1 MYIPQGCVTS
11 SNKFRIVFD
20 CSAKAFNVSF
30 NDKLLQG
37 PQLTNSLM
45 GVFLRFRQEPIAEVG
60 DIKSMFHQVFV
71 AEEDRD
77 ALGFLWFSGGDL
89 ESDPVVFRMNVR
101 LFGSTSSP
109 SVAAF
114 ALLRTAE
121 NNAAKAESELAAT
134 VNPICTEGGAS
145 LPPSQSF

>member
-1 MYIPQGCVTS
+1 MYIPQRCVTS

-20 CSAKAFNVSF
+20 CSAKSFNVSF

-77 ALGFLWFSGGDL
+77 ALRFLWFPGVTWRVI
-89 ESDPVVFRMNVR
+89 PWC
-101 LFGSTSSP
+101 FG
-109 SVAAF
+109 
-114 ALLRTAE
+114 
-121 NNAAKAESELAAT
+121 
-134 VNPICTEGGAS
+134 
-145 LPPSQSF
+145 